1 MRNRVVEV
9 VAAAIGVAVVVAF
22 YLGRE
27 EPAGSDVPAVNVT
40 TWVEGVES
48 RDPVARPAAPA
59 APAARSVSSDS
70 QPPVDLPASVDPALE
85 TAELTWEA
93 ARAELDQV
101 QTELERLDSAFDAK
115 EAEFAALEA
124 QGADAADIEEQM
136 LIYLDGMVDEYDA
149 LETRLAEAEASERAA
164 AEALSTLRGDSPG
177 QAPD

>member
-1 MRNRVVEV
+1 MRNRVLEIL
-9 VAAAIGVAVVVAF
+9 AAAIGVAVVVAL

-27 EPAGSDVPAVNVT
+27 EPAGSDAPALNVT
-40 TWVEGVES
+40 PWVEDVES
-48 RDPVARPAAPA
+48 QDPATRPRPA
-59 APAARSVSSDS
+59 APAARSVLPDS
-70 QPPVDLPASVDPALE
+70 RPDIDLPVPVDPALE

-124 QGADAADIEEQM
+124 QGTDAAVIEEQM

-164 AEALSTLRGDSPG
+164 AEALSMLRGGPAD